1 MPKLAFNKSSMH
13 QERDRLRT
21 FQRFLPSLDL
31 KRKQLMAEL
40 TAARRALEELQAQRQ
55 TLLADAGARLP
66 MAAGTDIAL
75 DGLVTAERVR
85 VREENRLGVL
95 MPVVDGVD
103 IRIADYGMLTRP
115 HWIDGVVDAARRLV
129 DLDLETE
136 AAAQR
141 VSRLAQAVRRLT
153 QRVNLFEK
161 VLIPTAQKN
170 IARIQIALAD
180 AERAAVVRA
189 KIAKRKHAARPDGP
203 APDGPAPDGI
213 GA

>member
-1 MPKLAFNKSSMH
+1 MAKLALNKSSLH
-13 QERDRLRT
+13 HERDRLRT

-40 TAARRALEELQAQRQ
+40 AVARRTLKELQDRRRA
-55 TLLADAGARLP
+55 LLADAGTRLP

-75 DGLVTAERVR
+75 DGLITVDHVR
-85 VREENRLGVL
+85 IREENRLGVM
-95 MPVVDGVD
+95 MPMVDGVD
-103 IRIADYGMLTRP
+103 IRVADYGMLTRP
-115 HWIDGVVDAARRLV
+115 HWIDGVVGAVRRLV
-129 DLDLETE
+129 DIDVETE
-136 AAAQR
+136 AATQR
-141 VSRLAQAVRRLT
+141 LLRLEQAVRRLT

-161 VLIPTAQKN
+161 VLIPTARKN

-189 KIAKRKHAARPDGP
+189 KIAKRKHAARPADT
-203 APDGPAPDGI
+203 ALESA